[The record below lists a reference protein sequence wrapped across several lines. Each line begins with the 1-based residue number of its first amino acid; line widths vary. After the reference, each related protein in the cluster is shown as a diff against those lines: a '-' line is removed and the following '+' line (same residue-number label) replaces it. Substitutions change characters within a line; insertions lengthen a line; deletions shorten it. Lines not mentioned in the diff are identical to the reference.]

1 MEAGRLRRCHKVAA
15 ARARKLWKWFGIT
28 KGNFLVARFLYDV
41 VEMGAALDNI
51 LVKYARRD
59 AILRN
64 NRKVPS

>member
-1 MEAGRLRRCHKVAA
+1 MEMVRHN
-15 ARARKLWKWFGIT
+15 
-28 KGNFLVARFLYDV
+28 KGNFLVARYLYDV

-59 AILRN
+59 EAILRN